1 MERSLHWQAVAQA
14 RGGARIGGRIVY
26 WQATASTNLVA
37 RTLLREGCVD
47 GTVVVCD
54 DQTQG
59 RGRLGRQ
66 WRLAP
71 YSGLAVSICLRL
83 PDGFALPCLTPAA
96 ALAVSDIVS
105 ALVGA
110 RCTLKWPN
118 DVLVDGTKV
127 CGILCELDEAAR
139 GWAAVVGI
147 GLNVN
152 AAPALE
158 TASCLAAA
166 VGRPLQRE
174 PLLLELLAALEGY
187 LARATSSPAE
197 IMQLWRARLATLG
210 MRVAVRTPSALIEG
224 LAVDVDAEG
233 ALLIRRDDGVVEAV
247 RAGDVTLSASLDRVD
262 I

>member
-1 MERSLHWQAVAQA
+1 MAESLDWRGVAKA
-14 RGGARIGGRIVY
+14 RAGARIGSQVVY
-26 WQATASTNLVA
+26 RQATASTNLLA
-37 RTLLREGCVD
+37 RSLLREGCAD

-66 WRLAP
+66 WSLAP

-83 PDGFALPCLTPAA
+83 PAGFALSCLTPAA
-96 ALAVSDIVS
+96 ALAVYDVVR
-105 ALVGA
+105 ALVGV

-118 DVLVDGTKV
+118 DALVDGAKV

-152 AAPALE
+152 AAPGLQ

-174 PLLLELLAALEGY
+174 PLLVELLAALDGY
-187 LARATSSPAE
+187 LSRATSSPAE
-197 IMQLWRARLATLG
+197 IIQLWRERLATLG
-210 MRVAVRTPSALIEG
+210 TRVVVRTPGAVIEG

-233 ALLIRRDDGVVEAV
+233 ALLVRRDDGAIEAI
-247 RAGDVTLSASLDRVD
+247 RAGDVTLAVD
-262 I
+262 GA

>member
-1 MERSLHWQAVAQA
+1 MVESLDWRGVAQA
-14 RGGARIGGRIVY
+14 RAEACIGGHVVY
-26 WQATASTNLVA
+26 RQATASTNRLA

-66 WRLAP
+66 WSLAP

-96 ALAVSDIVS
+96 ALAVSDVVS

-118 DVLVDGTKV
+118 DVLVDGAKV
-127 CGILCELDEAAR
+127 CGILCELDEATR
-139 GWAAVVGI
+139 GWSAVVGI

-152 AAPALE
+152 AAPDLE

-174 PLLLELLAALEGY
+174 PLLVELLTALEGN

-197 IMQLWRARLATLG
+197 IIQLWRERLATLG
-210 MRVAVRTPSALIEG
+210 TRVVVRTPAALVDG

-233 ALLIRRDDGVVEAV
+233 ALLVRRDDGAIEAV
-247 RAGDVTLSASLDRVD
+247 HAGDVTLAVD
-262 I
+262 GA